1 MLKKG
6 DTAGIVCC
14 SDGID
19 ERRRGSIARTKE
31 QLEQLGL
38 HTVESPFLYRRE
50 SLASGSPAER
60 AEVLN
65 QMYRDPGIRAI
76 FDVSGGNLANQVLEY
91 LDYELLRREGKEI
104 WGYSDL
110 TVLLNAVY
118 AKTGCSSWL
127 YQVRNLSGK
136 EGEIQKKRMKRM
148 MEEQDETALMPDD
161 WEFLQGNR
169 MEGVVLGGNIRCFLK
184 LAGTEYFPD
193 MENKILFLESYGGG
207 IGVITSLLTQLRQMG
222 VFRKIGGLLL
232 GTFTELDEA
241 EGKETI
247 EKLVIEIIGTEKMA
261 VARSMSVGHGEGSC
275 GMHIGKKIRIGYCS
289 HA

>member
-6 DTAGIVCC
+6 DTVGIVCC

-19 ERRRGSIARTKE
+19 ERRRESIVRTKE
-31 QLEQLGL
+31 QLKQLGL
-38 HTVESPFLYRRE
+38 HTAESPFLYRRE
-50 SLASGSPAER
+50 SLASGSPVQR
-60 AEVLN
+60 AETLN
-65 QMYRDPGIRAI
+65 QMYRDPAIRAV

-91 LDYELLRREGKEI
+91 LDYELIRNEKKEI

-127 YQVRNLSGK
+127 YQIRNLSGE
-136 EGEIQKKRMKRM
+136 EGDLQKKRWKRM
-148 MEEQDETALMPDD
+148 LADQDESALMPDD

-169 MEGVVLGGNIRCFLK
+169 VEGIVLGGNIRCFLK

-222 VFRKIGGLLL
+222 VFGRIGGLLL
-232 GTFTELDEA
+232 GTFTELDHA
-241 EGKETI
+241 EGKEMV
-247 EKLVIEIIGTEKMA
+247 EKLVREIAATEKVA
-261 VARSMSVGHGEGSC
+261 VARSMSVGHGGGSC
-275 GMHIGKKIRIGYCS
+275 GLHMGEKIRIEAGKRE
-289 HA
+289 